1 MTFIDDIKTDA
12 RNNLIATWRYLAY
25 LDHEKRYLLHELKP
39 DWYENGY
46 MVPCDRQV
54 NGLNRPVP
62 GEHGDPISRAP
73 DVLRCLGI
81 DPFQVDA
88 WVDMIG
94 VDIQQIPIIGSVENG
109 KKRRA

>member
-1 MTFIDDIKTDA
+1 MSSWSALDTAIGNEIDQGWHD
-12 RNNLIATWRYLAY
+12 
-25 LDHEKRYLLHELKP
+25 KRGFLRRELKP

-94 VDIQQIPIIGSVENG
+94 VDISRIPIIGEVGDG
-109 KKRRA
+109 KKRRRLS